1 MADAQGP
8 VQPGSPKQDLPLERR
23 EDFGPNYQLMPNKRS
38 QPVWPKCGHREDAVL
53 QVLDDPFD
61 GGRRFFRCPHSGVQL
76 ANSLFHVT
84 ANTASMLPFLAAD
97 GKNAALSAGSIL
109 PMNDML

>member
-1 MADAQGP
+1 MADAEGP

-23 EDFGPNYQLMPNKRS
+23 EDFGPNYRLISNKRA
-38 QPVWPKCGHREDAVL
+38 QPVWPKCGHGVDAVV

-76 ANSLFHVT
+76 VSSLLYVT
-84 ANTASMLPFLAAD
+84 ANRAF
-97 GKNAALSAGSIL
+97 IL
-109 PMNDML
+109 TLILLLEIVNLRLQM